1 MRRLY
6 FLLSVALLGLLP
18 AAALAQ
24 NDAPRLQ
31 MPVACALGQSC
42 WLVNYP
48 DADAAPDAARDYRCG
63 PLTYEG
69 HDGSDFAI
77 RDLVAMETGVP
88 VLAAADGKVLR
99 LRDGSEDRLP
109 DRLEIESLLREKKAC
124 GNGIVLEHAGGWQ
137 TLYCHMKQGSF
148 KVREGQQV
156 KAGTPLGLVGHSGA
170 AEFPH
175 LHFTLMKQGKIYDP
189 FSAQAMGQGACKTQ
203 TASFWDTPPV
213 YEPVSLY
220 AAGFK
225 SAVPDLDGLRIDASA
240 PATLR
245 HDEARILTFWAII
258 YGAAAG
264 DRITLEILGPAGE
277 SVVQREIIQSAS
289 RARQFYYLGKDF
301 AQEAKGAL
309 ATPGTYTG
317 VITLSRREADGKTLI
332 RTRDAV
338 VTVQ

>member
-1 MRRLY
+1 MR
-6 FLLSVALLGLLP
+6 LLSLCLSLVVLAAIP
-18 AAALAQ
+18 AQAQ
-24 NDAPRLQ
+24 TTPPKLQ
-31 MPVACALGQSC
+31 MPVDCELGKSC

-48 DADAAPDAARDYRCG
+48 DTDAAPDVARDYQCG

-77 RDLVAMETGVP
+77 RDLVAMETGVA

-99 LRDGSEDRLP
+99 LRDGSEDRMP
-109 DRLEIESLLREKKAC
+109 SKEEITNLLKEKKAC
-124 GNGIVLEHAGGWQ
+124 GNGMVIEHAGGWQ

-148 KVREGQQV
+148 KVKEGQQI

-189 FSAQAMGQGACKTQ
+189 FSAQIMHNAACKTQ
-203 TASFWDTPPV
+203 TASFWSEPPT

-225 SAVPDLDGLRIDASA
+225 SAIPDLEGLRIDAST

-245 HDEARILTFWAII
+245 QQESRILTFWTVI
-258 YGAAAG
+258 YGVAAG
-264 DRITLEILGPAGE
+264 DQIELEILNPAGE
-277 SVVQREIIQSAS
+277 AIAQRTITQGTT
-289 RARQFYYLGKDF
+289 RARQFYYIGKDF
-301 AQEAKGAL
+301 AQDSSMAL
-309 ATPGTYTG
+309 APAGTYTG

-332 RTRDAV
+332 RTRDA
-338 VTVQ
+338 TISVQ